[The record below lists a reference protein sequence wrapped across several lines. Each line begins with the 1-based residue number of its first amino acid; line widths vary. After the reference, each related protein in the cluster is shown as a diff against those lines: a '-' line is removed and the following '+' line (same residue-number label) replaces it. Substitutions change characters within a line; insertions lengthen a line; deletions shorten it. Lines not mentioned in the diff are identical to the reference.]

1 MIMDNTVLVLGAG
14 ASMPY
19 GFPSGRELFFIIKKG
34 LNIYTKGKRILWE
47 KLRTLGIK
55 DNEIKDFR
63 SALNYAD
70 SPSVDAFLEH
80 RSEFSEVGKL
90 SIALTLIPYEDE
102 RRLFN
107 IGGSADMPSSWY
119 RYLMDKLD
127 AKDRDEFKYNKLSV
141 ITFNYDRSW
150 EHYLFTALKH
160 RYGITDNECAESLS
174 SMPIIHVYG
183 SLGSLPWQ
191 ASNFS
196 RPYEETS
203 DLLEIQKASR
213 QIIVMSEK
221 DDSAPVFHRVFE
233 LMKEASKIYFLGF
246 GYHNTN
252 LRRLGMSRLV
262 NKANRFGTS
271 VGLGNAEWRSI
282 SDTWHITFK
291 GTNIDILSIFH
302 DHVPI

>member
-1 MIMDNTVLVLGAG
+1 MITDKIVLVLGAG

-34 LNIYTKGKRILWE
+34 LNIRTLDKHALWG
-47 KLRTLGIK
+47 KLRTLGIEEK
-55 DNEIKDFR
+55 EIVNFR

-70 SPSVDAFLEH
+70 PPSVDTFLEH
-80 RSEFSEVGKL
+80 RSEFLEVGKL
-90 SIALTLIPYEDE
+90 SIALSLIPYEDE
-102 RRLFN
+102 SRLFN
-107 IGGSADMPSSWY
+107 IGKYKDMPTSWY

-127 AKDRDEFKYNKLSV
+127 AKDCGEFKYNQLAV

-160 RYGITDNECAESLS
+160 RYGITDNKCADSLS
-174 SMPIIHVYG
+174 SMPIIHVHG

-191 ASNFS
+191 AGNYS
-196 RPYEETS
+196 RPYEKTN
-203 DLLEIQKASR
+203 DLSEIKKASK

-221 DDSAPVFHRVFE
+221 EENAPVFHRVFK
-233 LMKEASKIYFLGF
+233 LMEAASKIYFLGF

>member
-34 LNIYTKGKRILWE
+34 LNIFTQGKRIVWE

-55 DNEIKDFR
+55 DKEIIDFR

-90 SIALTLIPYEDE
+90 SIALILIPYEDE

-107 IGGSADMPSSWY
+107 IDGSADMPSSWY
-119 RYLMDKLD
+119 RYLMDKLN
-127 AKDRDEFKYNKLSV
+127 AKDCDEFKYNKLSV

-150 EHYLFTALKH
+150 EHYLFTALKN
-160 RYGITDNECAESLS
+160 RYGITDDECTESLS
-174 SMPIIHVYG
+174 FIPIIHVHG

-191 ASNFS
+191 ASNYS
-196 RPYEETS
+196 RPYEKTN
-203 DLLEIQKASR
+203 DLSEIQKASK

-221 DDSAPVFHRVFE
+221 EEYASVFHTVFK
-233 LMKEASKIYFLGF
+233 LMEKASKIYFLGF

-252 LRRLGMSRLV
+252 LRRLGILNLS
-262 NKANRFGTS
+262 NKANKFGTS
-271 VGLGNAEWRSI
+271 VGIGNAEWRSI
-282 SDTWHITFK
+282 SDTWGITFK
-291 GTNIDILSIFH
+291 GTDVDILSLFR
-302 DHVPI
+302 DYFPL

>member
-34 LNIYTKGKRILWE
+34 LNIFTQGKRIVWE

-70 SPSVDAFLEH
+70 SPSIDAFLEH

-90 SIALTLIPYEDE
+90 SIALILIPYEDE

-127 AKDRDEFKYNKLSV
+127 AKDCDEFKYNKLSV

-160 RYGITDNECAESLS
+160 RYGITDNECVESLS

-191 ASNFS
+191 ASNYS
-196 RPYEETS
+196 RSYEKTN
-203 DLLEIQKASR
+203 DLSEIQKASK

-221 DDSAPVFHRVFE
+221 DDSAPVFFRVFE
-233 LMKEASKIYFLGF
+233 LMEKASKIYFLGF

-252 LRRLGMSRLV
+252 LRRLGMGRLV
-262 NKANRFGTS
+262 KKGNRFGTS
-271 VGLGNAEWRSI
+271 IGIRDAEWRSI
-282 SDTWHITFK
+282 SDTWGITFK
-291 GTNIDILSIFH
+291 GADVDILSLFR
-302 DHVPI
+302 DYYPL